1 MKTAQYSNYLTL
13 IFRTPRDIMHF
24 HTLLV
29 SISIVVGAYGAIGPS
44 SNLYIENKYILPDGY
59 NRS

>member
-1 MKTAQYSNYLTL
+1 
-13 IFRTPRDIMHF
+13 MHF

-44 SNLYIENKYILPDGY
+44 SNLYIENKYILPDGF